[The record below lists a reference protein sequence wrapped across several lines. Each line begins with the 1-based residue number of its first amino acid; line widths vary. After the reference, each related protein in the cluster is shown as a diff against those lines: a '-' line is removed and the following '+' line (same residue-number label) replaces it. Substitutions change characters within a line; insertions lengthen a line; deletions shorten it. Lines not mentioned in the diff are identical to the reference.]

1 MRRLTDNAVRAKNI
15 LEREGAPLPPDCEQ
29 MLARDLERVL
39 SDYFDLAAP
48 VEVHIAREGSYVVTV
63 RAEAARPRPFGVI
76 K

>member
-1 MRRLTDNAVRAKNI
+1 MRRLTDNAVRARNI

-39 SDYFDLAAP
+39 SGYFDLAAP
-48 VEVHIAREGSYVVTV
+48 VQVNIAREGCYVVTV
-63 RAEAARPRPFGVI
+63 RAEAARPRPFGIV

>member
-1 MRRLTDNAVRAKNI
+1 
-15 LEREGAPLPPDCEQ
+15 

>member
-15 LEREGAPLPPDCEQ
+15 LEREGAPLPPDCKQ

-48 VEVHIAREGSYVVTV
+48 VEVHVAREGSYVVTV

>member
-48 VEVHIAREGSYVVTV
+48 VEVHIGREGSYVVTV